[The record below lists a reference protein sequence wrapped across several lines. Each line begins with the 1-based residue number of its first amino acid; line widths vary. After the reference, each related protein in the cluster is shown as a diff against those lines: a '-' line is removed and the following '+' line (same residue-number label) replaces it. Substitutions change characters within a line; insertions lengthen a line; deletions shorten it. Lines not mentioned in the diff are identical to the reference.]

1 MTFLIYT
8 MLVKIYCE
16 TAGSYKDLEMYIL
29 IGFVMWSGHCVV
41 KYLCK

>member
-16 TAGSYKDLEMYIL
+16 MVGNYADLGRYVMFGFLMWLVHCLAKYI
-29 IGFVMWSGHCVV
+29 S
-41 KYLCK
+41 K